1 MTTTDTATQRTLDQF
16 QLCGQ
21 CSRLGKGDGLKFLSN
36 VFHVKIDSVVRHVL
50 EEGYLLR
57 RFPSAAHLSTI
68 DCRAVNSMAGA
79 LIDAASVASTHMWSN
94 PTAFALKTGCSWYFW
109 GKATSPEKSER
120 VKKSLNGAITGMHM
134 PALMPASSA
143 LE

>member
-1 MTTTDTATQRTLDQF
+1 MLASVTIFAAFYAAIILFWNIAIVQHFGNAFAGLLADQVLALYLHVLPGSKPNYQRSGITNTSLRMTTTDTATQRTLDQF

-57 RFPSAAHLSTI
+57 RFPL
-68 DCRAVNSMAGA
+68 GG
-79 LIDAASVASTHMWSN
+79 
-94 PTAFALKTGCSWYFW
+94 P
-109 GKATSPEKSER
+109 
-120 VKKSLNGAITGMHM
+120 
-134 PALMPASSA
+134 
-143 LE
+143 LEHY